1 MDFVWKWKLVSHTK
15 GGTKIEGVSEQGAKE
30 NIWT

>member
-1 MDFVWKWKLVSHTK
+1 MGVKLISHTMRRM
-15 GGTKIEGVSEQGAKE
+15 EMESVPEQGAKE